1 MAARKNPEHLEA
13 PAVLT
18 DGPPWRVDRGATGF
32 RDAGAQ
38 PLPSTDLTRF
48 RAACFTAARTAG
60 GHVGVV
66 TRLAMATFHA
76 VTITGPGWSRTVLCH
91 AHLTAVAFPSAP
103 PQGWESPRTFD
114 EPPDWAGQFALA
126 GFRVLGQLELAT
138 PVEELD
144 LANLARAE
152 RTQVSHW
159 RPATLGELLFNC
171 WD

>member
-1 MAARKNPEHLEA
+1 MAARKNPEYPKA

-18 DGPPWRVDRGATGF
+18 GGRPWRVDRGATGF
-32 RDAGAQ
+32 WDAGGK

-48 RAACFTAARTAG
+48 RAVCFAAARTAG

-76 VTITGPGWSRTVLCH
+76 VTITGRGWSRTVLCH
-91 AHLTAVAFPSAP
+91 AHLAVVAFPSAP

-126 GFRVLGQLELAT
+126 GFRVLGQVELAT
-138 PVEELD
+138 PVEALD
-144 LANLARAE
+144 LSSLAGAE
-152 RTQVSHW
+152 RTQARHW